1 MLPKPI
7 YEALPLVYITGGLTC
22 TMAIEA
28 PWALIS
34 AGPLFVAAGLV
45 MKWRHNSRVAH

>member
-22 TMAIEA
+22 TVAIEA
-28 PWALIS
+28 PWVLIS
-34 AGPLFVAAGLV
+34 ATPLFVAAGLV
-45 MKWRHNSRVAH
+45 MKWRHDNRALH